1 MLGAL
6 FTCTVTALSTRTFYL
21 HGACLLVVPE
31 QLHRGLHQCRH
42 QGRKDGRHQIHPQF
56 VWPLYARNIVQVEVV
71 LVVSAMI
78 LPLGLAVRVGV
89 RPLLLVVLLL
99 LRIMAGEI
107 LLLAVRLL

>member
-1 MLGAL
+1 
-6 FTCTVTALSTRTFYL
+6 
-21 HGACLLVVPE
+21 
-31 QLHRGLHQCRH
+31 
-42 QGRKDGRHQIHPQF
+42 
-56 VWPLYARNIVQVEVV
+56 VEVV